1 MSVFDDLAMRVPTIG
16 EIDLIVT
23 RQVHPGKEADVEA
36 ILRQMQSETL
46 AKDAGCL
53 RYEWYRSDAP
63 YTYVL
68 LERWASRAAAEA
80 HLRTPHMIALR
91 EKIAPLV
98 PGDLGFVVLTKL

>member
-1 MSVFDDLAMRVPTIG
+1 MRVPATG

-46 AKDAGCL
+46 TKDAGCL

-63 YTYVL
+63 HTYVL
-68 LERWASRAAAEA
+68 LERWTSRAAAEA
-80 HLRTPHMIALR
+80 HLRTPHMVTLR
-91 EKIAPLV
+91 EKIASLV
-98 PGDLGFVVLTKL
+98 PGDLGLVVLTKL